1 MAGTRGQ
8 GAAEMTDFKG
18 TAGHMLGGWTPMRSV
33 GLEHQKQTLVG

>member
-18 TAGHMLGGWTPMRSV
+18 TTGHMLGGELHSA